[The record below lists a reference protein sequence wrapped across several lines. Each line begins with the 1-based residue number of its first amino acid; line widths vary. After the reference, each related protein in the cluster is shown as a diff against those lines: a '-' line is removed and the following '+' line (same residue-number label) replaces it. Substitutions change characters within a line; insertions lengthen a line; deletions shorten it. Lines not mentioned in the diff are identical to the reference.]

1 MSSIL
6 ESVKKALGINEDQN
20 EFDPELI
27 MHINTILATL
37 TQIGVGSEDGF
48 AITGKENEWSE
59 FISDEPKWSQV
70 KTYVYT
76 KVRLIF
82 DPPQSSA
89 AIDAMKKVADELEWR
104 IYTEAN
110 KNKKEEG
117 NQNEFD

>member
-59 FISDEPKWSQV
+59 FIPDEPKWSQV